1 MNPMDASLNEKLAQ
15 MANRVYKDVTVPL
28 NQHREDDPVAYER
41 RERNIDGTWKEHRYQ
56 SRHQAP
62 GGPGFHFLE
71 YAKSNFR
78 NPLELI

>member
-1 MNPMDASLNEKLAQ
+1 M
-15 MANRVYKDVTVPL
+15 
-28 NQHREDDPVAYER
+28 AYER
-41 RERNIDGTWKEHRYQ
+41 RELNIDGTWKEHRYPRNGN
-56 SRHQAP
+56 SIHQTP